1 MAILLQQNERARL
14 EVTKSPLFSKKM
26 KKVSIFI
33 NTAYLYL
40 SMKMRKESKATK
52 MAQML
57 SYIQKEVAKA
67 WKDNLLNELSKGK
80 SKVKTVEKLSS
91 KIRNEFGETVE
102 EKKKIEQLRTIEQ
115 EKRTCDKYVQVFKKM
130 A

>member
-1 MAILLQQNERARL
+1 M
-14 EVTKSPLFSKKM
+14 
-26 KKVSIFI
+26 
-33 NTAYLYL
+33 
-40 SMKMRKESKATK
+40 
-52 MAQML
+52 
-57 SYIQKEVAKA
+57 
-67 WKDNLLNELSKGK
+67 NELSKGK

-130 A
+130 AWENSYKRQPLIKEFKRKLSSKRVQKKITH

>member
-1 MAILLQQNERARL
+1 
-14 EVTKSPLFSKKM
+14 
-26 KKVSIFI
+26 
-33 NTAYLYL
+33 
-40 SMKMRKESKATK
+40 
-52 MAQML
+52 ML

>member
-1 MAILLQQNERARL
+1 
-14 EVTKSPLFSKKM
+14 
-26 KKVSIFI
+26 
-33 NTAYLYL
+33 
-40 SMKMRKESKATK
+40 
-52 MAQML
+52 ML

-91 KIRNEFGETVE
+91 EIRNEFGETVE

-115 EKRTCDKYVQVFKKM
+115 EKRTCDKYVQIFKKM

>member
-52 MAQML
+52 MAQVL

-115 EKRTCDKYVQVFKKM
+115 EKRTCDKYVQIFKKM

>member
-1 MAILLQQNERARL
+1 
-14 EVTKSPLFSKKM
+14 
-26 KKVSIFI
+26 
-33 NTAYLYL
+33 
-40 SMKMRKESKATK
+40 
-52 MAQML
+52 
-57 SYIQKEVAKA
+57 VAKA

-115 EKRTCDKYVQVFKKM
+115 EKRTCDKYVQIFKKM

>member
-14 EVTKSPLFSKKM
+14 EVTKSPLFSKKI

-52 MAQML
+52 MVQVL
-57 SYIQKEVAKA
+57 SYIQKKVAKA

>member
-1 MAILLQQNERARL
+1 
-14 EVTKSPLFSKKM
+14 
-26 KKVSIFI
+26 
-33 NTAYLYL
+33 
-40 SMKMRKESKATK
+40 
-52 MAQML
+52 
-57 SYIQKEVAKA
+57 VAKA

-91 KIRNEFGETVE
+91 EIRNEFGETVE

-115 EKRTCDKYVQVFKKM
+115 EKRTCDKYVQIFKKM

>member
-1 MAILLQQNERARL
+1 
-14 EVTKSPLFSKKM
+14 
-26 KKVSIFI
+26 
-33 NTAYLYL
+33 
-40 SMKMRKESKATK
+40 
-52 MAQML
+52 ML
-57 SYIQKEVAKA
+57 SYIQKKVAKA

>member
-52 MAQML
+52 MAQVL

-91 KIRNEFGETVE
+91 EIRNEFGETVE

-115 EKRTCDKYVQVFKKM
+115 EKRTCDKYVQIFKKM

>member
-52 MAQML
+52 MAQVL

>member
-1 MAILLQQNERARL
+1 
-14 EVTKSPLFSKKM
+14 
-26 KKVSIFI
+26 
-33 NTAYLYL
+33 
-40 SMKMRKESKATK
+40 
-52 MAQML
+52 
-57 SYIQKEVAKA
+57 
-67 WKDNLLNELSKGK
+67 LNELSKGK

>member
-1 MAILLQQNERARL
+1 M
-14 EVTKSPLFSKKM
+14 
-26 KKVSIFI
+26 FI
-33 NTAYLYL
+33 NIAYLYL

-52 MAQML
+52 MAQVL

>member
-1 MAILLQQNERARL
+1 
-14 EVTKSPLFSKKM
+14 
-26 KKVSIFI
+26 
-33 NTAYLYL
+33 
-40 SMKMRKESKATK
+40 
-52 MAQML
+52 ML

-115 EKRTCDKYVQVFKKM
+115 EKRTCDKYVQIFKKM